1 MEKLPEVLHK
11 SLITLAFMRPA
22 CLVPMH
28 FHMKIDE
35 NFKIFN
41 FYLYSEPSIIAMVF
55 EVYAWL
61 VARCFRFYNGQPLK
75 YVLFCTFLS
84 F

>member
-22 CLVPMH
+22 CLVTMH
-28 FHMKIDE
+28 FHMKMDE

-55 EVYAWL
+55 EVYARL
-61 VARCFRFYNGQPLK
+61 GVSGFIMVNL
-75 YVLFCTFLS
+75 
-84 F
+84 

>member
-28 FHMKIDE
+28 FHMKMDE

-61 VARCFRFYNGQPLK
+61 GVSGFIMVNL
-75 YVLFCTFLS
+75 
-84 F
+84 